1 MWFVNNNNMHIIYSH
16 NNKEQNFQVS
26 PITKQQITHANIILS
41 SSSSSTLLYILS
53 SKNNVPI
60 LKTEHF
66 HFEILKT

>member
-1 MWFVNNNNMHIIYSH
+1 MHIIYSQ

-26 PITKQQITHANIILS
+26 PITKQQITHANIIL
-41 SSSSSTLLYILS
+41 SSSSTLLYILS